1 MTKTAQS
8 EDKVDDV
15 AQQREAVRDSMFL
28 LSRMRRL
35 ERDEEILA
43 RVRNLSAGG
52 MMVET
57 PAQLVRGDLIESDIR
72 GIGLVRGRI
81 AWVADGRVGVA
92 FDSPV
97 DPKAARTP
105 IGRAATQ
112 AAVKSPAGI
121 RRASFS

>member
-1 MTKTAQS
+1 MTKTAKNG
-8 EDKVDDV
+8 DKGGDV

-28 LSRMRRL
+28 LARMRRL

-57 PAQLVRGDLIESDIR
+57 PAQLARGDLIESDLR

-92 FDSPV
+92 FDSPI
-97 DPKAARTP
+97 DPKAARSP
-105 IGRAATQ
+105 VGRAAAQ
-112 AAVKSPAGI
+112 AVVKSPAGI
-121 RRASFS
+121 RRVSFS